1 LIRGLRIAG
10 TVIFAPIS
18 SAPTSLTTTDI
29 DKRYRLSE
37 RWQEHTDQST
47 PHRSTGGTGMPNKIE
62 IRPLDKKE
70 TTGDSGGN
78 GGS

>member
-1 LIRGLRIAG
+1 M
-10 TVIFAPIS
+10 
-18 SAPTSLTTTDI
+18 
-29 DKRYRLSE
+29 
-37 RWQEHTDQST
+37 
-47 PHRSTGGTGMPNKIE
+47 TGGANADKSTTRLARHKHHGFGARRRYGTRSPRSPRSPPEGDGMANKIE

>member
-1 LIRGLRIAG
+1 MT
-10 TVIFAPIS
+10 TVTPDAKPGKSTSIS
-18 SAPTSLTTTDI
+18 CTA
-29 DKRYRLSE
+29 R
-37 RWQEHTDQST
+37 HGH
-47 PHRSTGGTGMPNKIE
+47 HRKGHDMPNKIE

>member
-1 LIRGLRIAG
+1 M
-10 TVIFAPIS
+10 
-18 SAPTSLTTTDI
+18 PT
-29 DKRYRLSE
+29 
-37 RWQEHTDQST
+37 
-47 PHRSTGGTGMPNKIE
+47 KIV

>member
-1 LIRGLRIAG
+1 
-10 TVIFAPIS
+10 V
-18 SAPTSLTTTDI
+18 PT
-29 DKRYRLSE
+29 
-37 RWQEHTDQST
+37 
-47 PHRSTGGTGMPNKIE
+47 KIV

>member
-1 LIRGLRIAG
+1 MS
-10 TVIFAPIS
+10 T
-18 SAPTSLTTTDI
+18 
-29 DKRYRLSE
+29 E
-37 RWQEHTDQST
+37 RWQEHTDHGTPQSA
-47 PHRSTGGTGMPNKIE
+47 TGGDGMTNKIE

>member
-1 LIRGLRIAG
+1 MHC
-10 TVIFAPIS
+10 
-18 SAPTSLTTTDI
+18 TS
-29 DKRYRLSE
+29 RPPRE
-37 RWQEHTDQST
+37 GH
-47 PHRSTGGTGMPNKIE
+47 GMANKIE

>member
-1 LIRGLRIAG
+1 M
-10 TVIFAPIS
+10 
-18 SAPTSLTTTDI
+18 
-29 DKRYRLSE
+29 SE
-37 RWQEHTDQST
+37 RWQEHVEPCTPQS
-47 PHRSTGGTGMPNKIE
+47 PPEGHNMPNKIE

>member
-1 LIRGLRIAG
+1 
-10 TVIFAPIS
+10 
-18 SAPTSLTTTDI
+18 
-29 DKRYRLSE
+29 
-37 RWQEHTDQST
+37 
-47 PHRSTGGTGMPNKIE
+47 MPKSIV

>member
-1 LIRGLRIAG
+1 MSEPWHEQ
-10 TVIFAPIS
+10 VS
-18 SAPTSLTTTDI
+18 SLPVQP
-29 DKRYRLSE
+29 RRE
-37 RWQEHTDQST
+37 G
-47 PHRSTGGTGMPNKIE
+47 HRMPNKIE

>member
-1 LIRGLRIAG
+1 MA
-10 TVIFAPIS
+10 
-18 SAPTSLTTTDI
+18 
-29 DKRYRLSE
+29 
-37 RWQEHTDQST
+37 
-47 PHRSTGGTGMPNKIE
+47 NKIE

>member
-1 LIRGLRIAG
+1 MRELL
-10 TVIFAPIS
+10 
-18 SAPTSLTTTDI
+18 
-29 DKRYRLSE
+29 
-37 RWQEHTDQST
+37 QEHDQ
-47 PHRSTGGTGMPNKIE
+47 PHATATNGRTGMPNKIE

>member
-1 LIRGLRIAG
+1 MRG
-10 TVIFAPIS
+10 VEM
-18 SAPTSLTTTDI
+18 PT
-29 DKRYRLSE
+29 
-37 RWQEHTDQST
+37 
-47 PHRSTGGTGMPNKIE
+47 KIV

>member
-1 LIRGLRIAG
+1 M
-10 TVIFAPIS
+10 
-18 SAPTSLTTTDI
+18 
-29 DKRYRLSE
+29 SE
-37 RWQEHTDQST
+37 RWQEHMDLPQHMDLLRATA
-47 PHRSTGGTGMPNKIE
+47 TGPRPRPEGQDMANKIE

>member
-1 LIRGLRIAG
+1 
-10 TVIFAPIS
+10 
-18 SAPTSLTTTDI
+18 LTTITRWANAGKRTSGPSHTTD
-29 DKRYRLSE
+29 DGRN
-37 RWQEHTDQST
+37 
-47 PHRSTGGTGMPNKIE
+47 GMANKIE

>member
-1 LIRGLRIAG
+1 MIRGRRIAR

-18 SAPTSLTTTDI
+18 SAPAPSKATVVDNGHPL
-29 DKRYRLSE
+29 REL
-37 RWQEHTDQST
+37 WQEHVN
-47 PHRSTGGTGMPNKIE
+47 TGTSQPPPEGIGMANKIE

>member
-1 LIRGLRIAG
+1 MREL
-10 TVIFAPIS
+10 
-18 SAPTSLTTTDI
+18 
-29 DKRYRLSE
+29 
-37 RWQEHTDQST
+37 WQEHINLART
-47 PHRSTGGTGMPNKIE
+47 TGTTEGHDMGNKIE

>member
-1 LIRGLRIAG
+1 
-10 TVIFAPIS
+10 
-18 SAPTSLTTTDI
+18 LTTVTPGANSG
-29 DKRYRLSE
+29 K
-37 RWQEHTDQST
+37 ST
-47 PHRSTGGTGMPNKIE
+47 SNQRTPQPPPEGNGMANRIE